1 MRFRYTFQ
9 SSFSQ
14 LVAFMHLIQV
24 CHLAVFKPQLF
35 QFFVI
40 NRTQT
45 SKCNLLFYILHI
57 FYYLLYYK
65 DLNILCINVILIQ
78 FGYMM
83 KSISRI
89 IYIYHS
95 CIMQIIFQKLH
106 IPHCYIHFK
115 TWFDFVD
122 VTSFSSYHVSRYWT
136 SSNSRF
142 YQT

>member
-24 CHLAVFKPQLF
+24 CHLAVFKAQLF
-35 QFFVI
+35 Q
-40 NRTQT
+40 
-45 SKCNLLFYILHI
+45 SLLLIERRRQNAICYSTFYIF
-57 FYYLLYYK
+57 FYYLSYNE
-65 DLNILCINVILIQ
+65 DLHILGINVILIQ
-78 FGYMM
+78 FGYMI
-83 KSISRI
+83 KSISHK
-89 IYIYHS
+89 YHS

-106 IPHCYIHFK
+106 SLYCYIQFK
-115 TWFDFVD
+115 IQFDFVD

>member
-24 CHLAVFKPQLF
+24 CHLAVFKTQLF
-35 QFFVI
+35 Q
-40 NRTQT
+40 
-45 SKCNLLFYILHI
+45 SLLLIERRRQNAICYSTFYIF
-57 FYYLLYYK
+57 FYYLLYYE
-65 DLNILCINVILIQ
+65 DLYILSINMIVIQ
-78 FGYMM
+78 
-83 KSISRI
+83 
-89 IYIYHS
+89 YIYNS
-95 CIMQIIFQKLH
+95 CIMQIIFWKLH
-106 IPHCYIHFK
+106 SLHCYIHFEIQ
-115 TWFDFVD
+115 FDFVH

>member
-24 CHLAVFKPQLF
+24 CHLAVFKAQLF
-35 QFFVI
+35 Q
-40 NRTQT
+40 
-45 SKCNLLFYILHI
+45 SLLLIERRRQNAICYSTFYIF
-57 FYYLLYYK
+57 FYYLSYYE
-65 DLNILCINVILIQ
+65 DLHILGINVILIQ
-78 FGYMM
+78 FIY
-83 KSISRI
+83 

-106 IPHCYIHFK
+106 SLHFYIHFQIQ
-115 TWFDFVD
+115 FDFVY

>member
-24 CHLAVFKPQLF
+24 CHLAVFKTQLF
-35 QFFVI
+35 Q
-40 NRTQT
+40 
-45 SKCNLLFYILHI
+45 SLLLIERRRQNAICYSTFYIF
-57 FYYLLYYK
+57 FYYLLYYE
-65 DLNILCINVILIQ
+65 DLYILGYKCDIDLAWIN
-78 FGYMM
+78 
-83 KSISRI
+83 
-89 IYIYHS
+89 S
-95 CIMQIIFQKLH
+95 CIMQIIFWKLH
-106 IPHCYIHFK
+106 SLHCYTHFK
-115 TWFDFVD
+115 IQFDFVD